1 MHRIAE
7 ELPVERRIVIPFTL
21 LRELAAHEQ
30 QLLARMREH
39 EREVGTQVGEAL
51 PAVAR
56 HLPEQRTLAVH
67 DLVLGQR
74 QHEVLAERIVHSEGN
89 RKSVVSGKSVSVRVE
104 LGGRR
109 LLKKKKQLQPNNE
122 TYL

>member
-1 MHRIAE
+1 MI
-7 ELPVERRIVIPFTL
+7 RRPPISKRTDTLFPYTTPFRSIVIPFTL

-67 DLVLGQR
+67 DLVMGQR
-74 QHEVLAERIVHSEGN
+74 QHEVLAERIEHSEGQPIL
-89 RKSVVSGKSVSVRVE
+89 VVAAMDGVKI
-104 LGGRR
+104 GRAHV
-109 LLKKKKQLQPNNE
+109 
-122 TYL
+122 